1 MISDL
6 KSISRNRAVLS
17 TRMRPPFIW
26 SINIM
31 KKTNIALFIV
41 AGLLA
46 LWNLTQ
52 GQTISQDT
60 TWFRNGTVSAV
71 TTYVD
76 GHRVERCVFYPTSEI
91 WMIAE
96 YDPVTGLQE
105 NDEFWYWR
113 NGEVQHACSYV
124 NGYCHGAAYWWDEFG
139 NWTKTEL
146 YVESRRVSVED
157 YHKYFPRDDYEE
169 EPEPSAFALR
179 AKGL

>member
-1 MISDL
+1 
-6 KSISRNRAVLS
+6 
-17 TRMRPPFIW
+17 MRPPFIW
-26 SINIM
+26 RINIM

-46 LWNLTQ
+46 IVNLLQ
-52 GQTISQDT
+52 GQEISYGYSY
-60 TWFRNGTVSAV
+60 FPNGTVAAVSTYHDSAK
-71 TTYVD
+71 
-76 GHRVERCVFYPTSEI
+76 VERRVFYSTGEV

-96 YDPVTGLQE
+96 YNPVTGLQHG
-105 NDEFWYWR
+105 DEFWYWR